1 MNDMNISSLLKS
13 LADETRLELLKLL
26 LTRDLCVGALAY
38 QLQISEAA
46 VSQHLQQLRK
56 VGLVKGEKRGY
67 WTHYFVEKD
76 KLLELAKAIGEMA
89 ALKPSPELGCIR
101 LMGDKIKRPR
111 EEQKMCANKCQ
122 HPEKLKGK
130 PEECSPEQ
138 IKKCHGSAKKH
149 PCSVKKGK
157 K

>member
-1 MNDMNISSLLKS
+1 MELVTLLKS
-13 LADETRLELLKLL
+13 LADETRFELLKLL

-38 QLQISEAA
+38 QLKISEAA

-76 KLLELAKAIGEMA
+76 KLLELAR
-89 ALKPSPELGCIR
+89 ALEELSALRTSPELGCIR
-101 LMGDKIKRPR
+101 QAEGKLNKQK
-111 EEQKMCANKCQ
+111 EEMKMCASKCQ
-122 HPEKLKGK
+122 RPERLKGK

-138 IKKCHGSAKKH
+138 IKKCHGSKKQH
-149 PCSVKKGK
+149 PCVGKKGK

>member
-1 MNDMNISSLLKS
+1 MDISSFLKS
-13 LADETRLELLKLL
+13 LADKTRLELLKLL
-26 LTRDLCVGALAY
+26 LTRDLCVGALAC
-38 QLQISEAA
+38 QLKISKPA

-56 VGLVKGEKRGY
+56 VGLVRGEKRGY

-76 KLLELAKAIGEMA
+76 KLLELARALEEMA
-89 ALKPSPELGCIR
+89 ALRPSPKLGCIR
-101 LMGDKIKRPR
+101 LAGGKIKIPK
-111 EEQKMCANKCQ
+111 EELKMCATKCQ

-138 IKKCHGSAKKH
+138 IKKCHGSLKKH
-149 PCSVKKGK
+149 PCVAKKGK

>member
-1 MNDMNISSLLKS
+1 MRDIFSLLKS

-56 VGLVKGEKRGY
+56 AGLVRGEKRGY

-76 KLLELAKAIGEMA
+76 KLLELARALEEMT
-89 ALKPSPELGCIR
+89 ALRPLPELGCIR
-101 LMGDKIKRPR
+101 LAGGKIKRPK
-111 EEQKMCANKCQ
+111 EELKMCASKCQ
-122 HPEKLKGK
+122 YPEKLKGK

-138 IKKCHGSAKKH
+138 IKKCHGSTKKH
-149 PCSVKKGK
+149 PCTGKKGK

>member
-1 MNDMNISSLLKS
+1 MELVTFLKS
-13 LADETRLELLKLL
+13 LADQTRFELLKLL
-26 LTRDLCVGALAY
+26 LTRDLCVGALAC
-38 QLQISEAA
+38 QLKISEAA

-76 KLLELAKAIGEMA
+76 KLLELARALEEMA
-89 ALKPSPELGCIR
+89 ALRLSPELGCIR
-101 LMGDKIKRPR
+101 LRDEKIKKQK
-111 EEQKMCANKCQ
+111 EELKMCAHKCQ
-122 HPEKLKGK
+122 YPERLKGR

-149 PCSVKKGK
+149 PCTAKKGK